1 MFREQ
6 TASLQIGTEIKKG
19 RLKTVVKDANVEIV
33 KEITDKFANN
43 SAAFFVQYHGLP
55 VAVITEFRAKLKAVG
70 AEMKVYKNTFSLIAL
85 RSVREA
91 VASQVEP
98 SLKGPTAVIFA
109 SNDVVAAAKIVAELS
124 KKHEVAQIKCGVL
137 DSSFLSTTA
146 VKELATLPSR
156 EVLIAQLLSLFNSP
170 ISGFMNV
177 LQGNARQLVF
187 ALSAIKDQKANQG

>member
-1 MFREQ
+1 M
-6 TASLQIGTEIKKG
+6 
-19 RLKTVVKDANVEIV
+19 VKDANVAIV
-33 KEITDKFANN
+33 NEITDKFANN

-85 RSVREA
+85 RSARQV
-91 VASQVEP
+91 VAGQVEP
-98 SLKGPTAVIFA
+98 ILKGPTAVIFA
-109 SNDVVAAAKIVAELS
+109 DKDVVSAAKIVAELS
-124 KKHEVAQIKCGVL
+124 KKNEVAQIKCGIL

-156 EVLIAQLLSLFNSP
+156 EVLISQLLSLFNSP
-170 ISGFMNV
+170 ITGFVNV
-177 LQGNARQLVF
+177 LQGNVRQLVY